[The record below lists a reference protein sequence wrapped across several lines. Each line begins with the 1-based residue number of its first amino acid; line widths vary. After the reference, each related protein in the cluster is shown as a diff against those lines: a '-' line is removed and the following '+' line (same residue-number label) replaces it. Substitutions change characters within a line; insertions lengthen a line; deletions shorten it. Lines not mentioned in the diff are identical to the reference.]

1 MSHLESIHNQKRE
14 HENFSYVLFRLHA
27 TGFEKRGCFVIPLMQ
42 LLVLKIEKSSERIRF
57 LVHSCGWLI
66 EEIRS
71 ELELE
76 LYSLALVDLYSSTIL
91 PSVTWVHMLTQV
103 LLLHDSGG
111 ECVSFGKESY
121 NFLLRLLPSNLVS
134 RFLWL
139 FFPIYFCSWFLVF
152 ILFRICTFQYT
163 RSL

>member
-1 MSHLESIHNQKRE
+1 MSHLESIYNQKRE

-27 TGFEKRGCFVIPLMQ
+27 TEFEKRGCFVIPLMQ
-42 LLVLKIEKSSERIRF
+42 LLVLKIEESSERISF

-76 LYSLALVDLYSSTIL
+76 LYSLAPSFVDLYSSSIL
-91 PSVTWVHMLTQV
+91 RSVTRVHMLTQV

-111 ECVSFGKESY
+111 ECVSFGKESH

-134 RFLWL
+134 RFL
-139 FFPIYFCSWFLVF
+139 
-152 ILFRICTFQYT
+152 
-163 RSL
+163 